1 MGYMNRLEST
11 EPAQQADDS
20 EDLQTDLSLARE
32 LSELAQRMQAEPD
45 VGSLLQQIVHA
56 SVAEIPGAEHAGITV
71 VQHGRFTTTVCTGGL
86 VDQIDAI
93 QYEIGQGPRV
103 QTSETHQAVVA
114 NDLEHEHRWGQFG
127 ERAAKLGVKSM
138 LSVQLFAGQ
147 EDYGALNLYSSDVD
161 AFDHEAESI
170 AQLLASHAA
179 IAMSASHTES
189 GLRAALNTRD
199 LIGQAKGI
207 LMERYKLTSQQAFA
221 MLATASQ
228 NSNRKLRDVAENVAT
243 TGELS

>member
-1 MGYMNRLEST
+1 MNGLEST

-20 EDLQTDLSLARE
+20 EDLGTDLGLARE
-32 LSELAQRMQAEPD
+32 LSELARKMQAEPD

-71 VQHGRFTTTVCTGGL
+71 VKHGRFATAACTSEL

-93 QYEIGQGPRV
+93 QYEIGQGPCV
-103 QTSETHQAVVA
+103 QTSETHQAVIA

-127 ERAAKLGVKSM
+127 KRAAKLGVKSM

-147 EDYGALNLYSSDVD
+147 EDYGTLNLYSADID
-161 AFDHEAESI
+161 AFDHEAEGI

-179 IAMSASHTES
+179 IAMSASQTES
-189 GLRAALNTRD
+189 GLRAALNSRD

-207 LMERYKLTSQQAFA
+207 LMERYKLTSPQAFA
-221 MLATASQ
+221 MLASASQ
-228 NSNRKLRDVAENVAT
+228 NSNRKLRDVAEEVVT
-243 TGELS
+243 TGEFS